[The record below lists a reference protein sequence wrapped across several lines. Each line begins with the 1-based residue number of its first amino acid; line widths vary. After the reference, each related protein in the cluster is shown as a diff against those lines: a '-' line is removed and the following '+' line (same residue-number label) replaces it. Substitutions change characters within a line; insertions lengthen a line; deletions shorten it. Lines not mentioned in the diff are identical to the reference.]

1 MNARPL
7 RSSTC
12 CSCGAFGA
20 HVDKSLFALKGG
32 CNLRFFLKSI
42 RYSENIDLDIHTMS
56 VGTLQSN
63 MTRLLEARAF
73 AQLLRAQGIEIART
87 THPKLTQTTQ
97 RWKLQRS
104 GS

>member
-42 RYSENIDLDIHTMS
+42 RYSENIDL
-56 VGTLQSN
+56 
-63 MTRLLEARAF
+63 
-73 AQLLRAQGIEIART
+73 
-87 THPKLTQTTQ
+87 
-97 RWKLQRS
+97 
-104 GS
+104 GSFDETENKVR